1 MLVGN
6 YKGDKVQDAK
16 IKVKKDLIESG
27 LASVYHEPDGLV
39 MSRSGDQCIVTYI
52 DQWYL
57 NYADEKW
64 KERVAHHVANNFKT
78 NNENTHK

>member
-1 MLVGN
+1 MLAKAKEQAYNKGFYEGVMLVGN

-39 MSRSGDQCIVTYI
+39 MSRSGD
-52 DQWYL
+52 
-57 NYADEKW
+57 
-64 KERVAHHVANNFKT
+64 
-78 NNENTHK
+78 